1 MTTIKVGTKVKV
13 SPDLTGEDNWID
25 AIVTEV
31 KNNPFNGIVIYAEAI
46 KNKIIYFNK
55 QKYFKLS

>member
-31 KNNPFNGIVIYAEAI
+31 KTRTY
-46 KNKIIYFNK
+46 
-55 QKYFKLS
+55 